1 MSQHYAT
8 WIHFSPPFV
17 GWCSLLHSDDFKKDP
32 LSRSGERVEGTGREE
47 KKKQF
52 CTKIVLTGRISF
64 SNSDPSSSIQTSPSW
79 VLLPWFMPGDFGH
92 TAAVGWLDASPARLC
107 GSPAVRVALPS
118 DDCAT
123 ETDHLL
129 LKSDILMGN
138 HRPFNTRW
146 QGYN

>member
-1 MSQHYAT
+1 MSKHYAT

-17 GWCSLLHSDDFKKDP
+17 VWCSLLHSDDFKKDP
-32 LSRSGERVEGTGREE
+32 LSRSGERVEEKGRG
-47 KKKQF
+47 KKKI

-64 SNSDPSSSIQTSPSW
+64 SNSDPSSSIETSPSW
-79 VLLPWFMPGDFGH
+79 VLLPWFMPLDLGH
-92 TAAVGWLDASPARLC
+92 TTAVGWSDASPARLC
-107 GSPAVRVALPS
+107 GSPSVRVALPS

-138 HRPFNTRW
+138 HRSFNTMW
-146 QGYN
+146 QGHN